1 MVTTFQGAGVDFHC
15 YQLWGT
21 CLVDK
26 TDENNKWLTCPK
38 SCKFGEEYL
47 KWGCITILADKVK
60 LRSLA
65 SITLYIHLSR
75 AGSIT
80 LNLQLIIHTVWNYEH

>member
-47 KWGCITILADKVK
+47 K
-60 LRSLA
+60 
-65 SITLYIHLSR
+65 
-75 AGSIT
+75 
-80 LNLQLIIHTVWNYEH
+80 